1 MIFLVIKNSEWE
13 IVILL
18 SVGTAVVMV
27 LAIAII
33 SFVFTYQRKLIK
45 HKMEMQLLE
54 NEHRRKLLVANI
66 ETQENER
73 NRIAKDLHDDVGAM
87 LSTTKMFLGVLA
99 KNSNNPEMVKKIDEM
114 ISNATHKL
122 RTISHNITPKNL
134 ENFGFVKAVEDSCA
148 KMNDADTLSISF
160 KYNTEARFNVSQ
172 ELNLYR
178 IVQELL
184 NNTLKHAE
192 ATEVI
197 MQLSIQEDTVTFAY
211 QDNGKGVDIEALKN
225 RERLSLG
232 ISNLESRAEALNS
245 KIELKSAKMDGFLAR
260 ISFKMLPYEKN

>member
-1 MIFLVIKNSEWE
+1 VNIEKSEWE
-13 IVILL
+13 IIILL
-18 SVGTAVVMV
+18 SIGTAVVLI
-27 LAIAII
+27 LATAII
-33 SFVFTYQRKLIK
+33 SFVFMYQRNIIR
-45 HKMEMQLLE
+45 HKMEIQLLE

-87 LSTTKMFLGVLA
+87 LSTTKMFLGMLA
-99 KNSNNPEMVKKIDEM
+99 KNSSHPEIVKQIDDM

-148 KMNDADTLSISF
+148 KMNDANTLSISF
-160 KYNTEARFNVSQ
+160 RYNVEARFNVSQ

-197 MQLSIQEDTVTFAY
+197 MQLSIQDNTVTFAY
-211 QDNGKGVDIEALKN
+211 QDNGKGVDIDALKN

-232 ISNLESRAEALNS
+232 ISNLESRADALNS
-245 KIELKSAKMDGFLAR
+245 KIELKSAHMDGFSAR